1 MKIAVPLVDGFEEIE
16 AVSIIDVLRRA
27 SIETT
32 TLYVSKNPVKG
43 SHDIIIQADVP
54 FKDAEPDN
62 FDAVVVPGGM
72 PGSTNLRDN
81 SDVISF
87 IQDVYSRGGYAAAI
101 CAAPIVLARAEL
113 LQGKKYTCAPGFE
126 KEITGAIYQTD
137 PVVAD
142 GKIITARGASC
153 AIPFALKLVEIL
165 DDPQKAETLKNSMQT
180 YWM

>member
-1 MKIAVPLVDGFEEIE
+1 MKVAVPLVDGFEEIE

-32 TLYVSKNPVKG
+32 TLHVAKNPVKG
-43 SHDIIIQADVP
+43 SHDIKIHADAP
-54 FKDAEPDN
+54 FKDASPEN

-87 IQDVYSRGGYAAAI
+87 IQDVYSKGGYAAAI
-101 CAAPIVLARAEL
+101 CAGPIVLARAEL

-126 KEITGAIYQTD
+126 EQITGAIHQPD
-137 PVVAD
+137 PVVTD

-153 AIPFALKLVEIL
+153 AIPFALTLVEIMAGKEIS
-165 DDPQKAETLKNSMQT
+165 DNLKTSMQT